1 MFRICVRIRI
11 HGLTPRF
18 SPRLGSFSHTPLAHL
33 RGCPSVFAE
42 FSRLKGGFIPTARCF
57 FFGFIVKSPNVRIN
71 VRVFVRNIACQNRH
85 WYEYVQIYVRIC
97 VRLYRLHVRV
107 YVRVNTYIYNI
118 FQNIL
123 QNMCQ
128 DRCPN
133 TCQTWCQNECPHLYT
148 LSCLSEAAEAFS
160 SVFRLGSHTK
170 SL

>member
-107 YVRVNTYIYNI
+107 YVRVNTHTYIYFRIYFRICVRIDVRTHVRLDARMNVRI
-118 FQNIL
+118 CTRHHVCQKL
-123 QNMCQ
+123 QK
-128 DRCPN
+128 
-133 TCQTWCQNECPHLYT
+133 LF
-148 LSCLSEAAEAFS
+148 LLFFA
-160 SVFRLGSHTK
+160 
-170 SL
+170 